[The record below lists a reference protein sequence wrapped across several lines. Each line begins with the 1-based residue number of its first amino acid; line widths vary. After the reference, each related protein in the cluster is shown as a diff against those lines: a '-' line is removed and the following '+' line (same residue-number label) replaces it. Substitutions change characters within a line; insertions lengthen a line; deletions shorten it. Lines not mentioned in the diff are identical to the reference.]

1 MTGGKEGKQAEWNR
15 RGGSGIKRIMTRC
28 VCYVFVFLLGVIPSI
43 SWGQY
48 DVEEKW
54 PVWIR
59 GLVDVRIARGGRAS
73 SWTDQGF
80 GVGKSRYGGTGSLVD
95 GKRSTRFAL
104 SQLSVEL
111 GAALPWDM
119 SARAQLNAETDI
131 DVDRPLLIE
140 AILRKEWGAAVNG
153 WGLQAGVMHNPFS
166 LEHVGPAWT
175 SLYTLTPSALNTW
188 LWEEVHLVGLEGEWW
203 QTTQSGLRFGMLTGA
218 GFGPDQMARLLAPR
232 GWVLSDYQS
241 GINNDLPLP
250 HRAKRDRVSVFDER
264 DHRPAIYTRL
274 SISDTRNRGELSL
287 GYFDNLGDQDTL
299 GVWSTR
305 FGTIGAVLHPLANVD
320 LLAQYMG
327 GSAQSRA
334 SKCDILLHAFYVLL
348 SVHYRG
354 HRLTARYDDFRTDDT
369 DGPPSYRESGT
380 AFTVA
385 YLFEF
390 GLSHRVGFEYMF
402 LDSHRAM
409 PVRSDPSDG
418 GWQLSYRFRY

>member
-1 MTGGKEGKQAEWNR
+1 
-15 RGGSGIKRIMTRC
+15 
-28 VCYVFVFLLGVIPSI
+28 V

-73 SWTDQGF
+73 SWTDRGI
-80 GVGKSRYGGTGSLVD
+80 GLGKSRYGGTGSLL
-95 GKRSTRFAL
+95 GRERSTRLVL
-104 SQLSVEL
+104 SRLSVEL
-111 GAALPWDM
+111 GASLPWGI
-119 SARAQLNAETDI
+119 SARAQLSAETDI

-140 AILRKEWGAAVNG
+140 AILRKEWGAAANG
-153 WGLQAGVMHNPFS
+153 WALQAGVMNNPFS
-166 LEHVGPAWT
+166 LEHMGPAWT
-175 SLYTLTPSALNTW
+175 PLYTLTPSALNTW
-188 LWEEVHLVGLEGEWW
+188 LWEEVHTVGIEGEWW
-203 QTTQSGLRFGMLTGA
+203 QTLQSGWRFGMLAGA

-241 GINNDLPLP
+241 GINSDLPHSP
-250 HRAKRDRVSVFDER
+250 RGTPATSVFDER
-264 DHRPAIYTRL
+264 DHRPAIYTRI
-274 SISDTRNRGELSL
+274 SISDSRNRGEFSL

-305 FGTIGAVLHPLANVD
+305 FGTVGAVLHPLANVD
-320 LLAQYMG
+320 LLAQYLG

-334 SKCDILLHAFYVLL
+334 SNCDILLHAFYVLL

-354 HRLTARYDDFRTDDT
+354 HRLSARYDNFRTDDT
-369 DGPPSYRESGT
+369 DGSPSYRENGS
-380 AFTVA
+380 AFTVG

-402 LDSHRAM
+402 LDSHRVM
-409 PVRSDPSDG
+409 PVRADPSDG